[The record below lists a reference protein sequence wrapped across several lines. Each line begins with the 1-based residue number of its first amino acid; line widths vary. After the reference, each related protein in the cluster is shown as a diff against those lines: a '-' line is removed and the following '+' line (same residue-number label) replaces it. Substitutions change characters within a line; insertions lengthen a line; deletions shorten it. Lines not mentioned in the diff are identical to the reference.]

1 MALSNDKNKSTQP
14 PAVQKAPSAASGKAP
29 AQAWI
34 VPVYLAGLVLLYVGE
49 RVIVSV
55 PTLKLIASGLGLS
68 LLLFTTVAR
77 FVPKFQA
84 GGQRAS
90 IERLLGILSVGGLVA
105 IVIYF
110 ASTSWGLGVLGVM
123 DKDVK
128 TREHWETALQIAWV
142 ILLLVSVTPMLFA
155 EVALAS
161 MRNSPHVELRRVRV
175 AATSGLALSLAVAY
189 CSLFVYAAGQT
200 EAQADFSYFKTSEP
214 GDSTRKMLESFD
226 APVKI
231 TAFFPDVSEVRH
243 EVAGYL
249 TQLTQG
255 VPDVELAVVDRY
267 LEPKL
272 AKDLKVFSDG
282 TIVFAKGD
290 ATRTLTVGADLKTA
304 RPKLK
309 TLDRDVQE
317 QLYQLVRSRRTAY
330 LTVGHGELNGAS
342 AQEKAQGRGSE
353 ILETLLRKQ
362 NYQVKPLGL
371 SQGLGKDVPD
381 DAEMVF
387 VLGPTEP
394 FAPEEIE
401 ALQRY
406 AGRGG
411 HVFLALDSDSVV
423 DEGAGPVAEAKPA
436 AGGTTPVAATGAAV
450 TTPGAAAAPAAATD
464 TPAERGMEALAKAV
478 GLSYS
483 PALLA
488 NESHYVQ
495 RRANESDKAL
505 LITNRFSSHASVS
518 TLSRNQSRAAI
529 IMPRSGSLSALPDG
543 GDIKVDIALRA
554 MTGTFNDLNKNYR
567 FDKDTEKQDSYGLV
581 AAVTRPV
588 KGGEKPPAPEPD
600 KKDKK
605 GEPGPKEM
613 RAFVMAD
620 ADAISDLILSN
631 FGPNRMLVLDAVRWL
646 GGEESFVGEIND
658 EEDVKIEHSKQKDLA
673 WFYSTIFGAPV
684 LVLGVGLAISRRAR
698 RVSARSR

>member
-1 MALSNDKNKSTQP
+1 
-14 PAVQKAPSAASGKAP
+14 
-29 AQAWI
+29 
-34 VPVYLAGLVLLYVGE
+34 
-49 RVIVSV
+49 
-55 PTLKLIASGLGLS
+55 
-68 LLLFTTVAR
+68 
-77 FVPKFQA
+77 
-84 GGQRAS
+84 
-90 IERLLGILSVGGLVA
+90 
-105 IVIYF
+105 
-110 ASTSWGLGVLGVM
+110 M

-128 TREHWETALQIAWV
+128 TREHWETVLQIAWV

-161 MRNSPHVELRRVRV
+161 MRSSPHVELRRVRA

-214 GDSTRKMLESFD
+214 GDSTRKMVESFD
-226 APVKI
+226 APLKI
-231 TAFFPDVSEVRH
+231 TAFFPDVSDVRH

-255 VPDVELAVVDRY
+255 VPDVELQVVDRY

-272 AKDLKVFSDG
+272 AKDMKVFSDG

-290 ATRTLTVGADLKTA
+290 TTRTLTVGADMKTA

-330 LTVGHGELNGAS
+330 LTVGHGELNGATQ
-342 AQEKAQGRGSE
+342 QEKSQGRGAE

-362 NYQVKPLGL
+362 NYQVRPLGL

-387 VLGPTEP
+387 VLGPTAP

-401 ALQRY
+401 ALTRY
-406 AGRGG
+406 AARGG
-411 HVFLALDSDSVV
+411 HIFMALDSDSVV
-423 DEGAGPVAEAKPA
+423 DEGVEPSAQAKPG
-436 AGGTTPVAATGAAV
+436 AGGNTPVAATTGEGSK
-450 TTPGAAAAPAAATD
+450 PSAAATTE
-464 TPAERGMEALAKAV
+464 TPGDRGMEALAKAV
-478 GLSYS
+478 GLTYS
-483 PALLA
+483 PSLLA

-518 TLSRNQSRAAI
+518 TLSRNQARAAI
-529 IMPRSGSLSALPDG
+529 IMPRSGSLSAMPDG

-567 FDKDTEKQDSYGLV
+567 FDKDSEKQDSYGLV
-581 AAVTRPV
+581 AAVSRPV
-588 KGGEKPPAPEPD
+588 KAGEQAATPPAD
-600 KKDKK
+600 KKDNKK
-605 GEPGPKEM
+605 GDSGQKEM

-631 FGPNRMLVLDAVRWL
+631 FGPNRMLLLDAVRWL

-658 EEDVKIEHSKQKDLA
+658 EEDVRIEHSKQKDLA

-684 LVLGVGLAISRRAR
+684 LVLGVGLAISRRGR
-698 RVSARSR
+698 RVSARPR